1 MNAITPSFGVMK
13 DIKTEVHL
21 YYDGGHSVILSILF
35 TDRVVS
41 SNETL
46 FNLILG
52 LRYFENVCLFW
63 DPS

>member
-1 MNAITPSFGVMK
+1 MK

>member
-1 MNAITPSFGVMK
+1 MK

-52 LRYFENVCLFW
+52 RDLLKMSAYFGTLAEFAIKLL
-63 DPS
+63 

>member
-1 MNAITPSFGVMK
+1 MK

-52 LRYFENVCLFW
+52 LRSFENVCLFW